1 MGLFLI
7 SFPFSLFPSD
17 SQCTLPFMA
26 FKNTAFM
33 AAKMFKGVLA
43 KMKKAAAT
51 RPGYK
56 MAEDDCTVL

>member
-17 SQCTLPFMA
+17 SQCTLPFVA
-26 FKNTAFM
+26 FKHTASM

-43 KMKKAAAT
+43 KMEKQGAT
-51 RPGYK
+51 RPRYR
-56 MAEDDCTVL
+56 MAEGDCTVL